1 MTDGSGPDKGGALA
15 KVPTVLGMGRAAR
28 GRPMYGHTWRTCA
41 GRRHGR
47 SATGLYTLVMAAD
60 PVLAFEAWRICDER

>member
-15 KVPTVLGMGRAAR
+15 KVPTVLGMGRARPGRRRTVIR
-28 GRPMYGHTWRTCA
+28 GGRALGGGTA
-41 GRRHGR
+41 GR
-47 SATGLYTLVMAAD
+47 AALYTLVMAAD